1 MLTIS
6 VTSIKQQKLAHIPK
20 LCPSMLKAV
29 HPKPVPKQ
37 NELNSKD
44 PCVQKSARAF
54 NSDAPFFVI
63 RKKRYNYPET
73 NLP

>member
-1 MLTIS
+1 
-6 VTSIKQQKLAHIPK
+6 
-20 LCPSMLKAV
+20 MLKAV

-37 NELNSKD
+37 NVLNSKD